1 MESSRCVVVAS
12 SADCL
17 LFLVGGGELDGS
29 SRVIMYISVETR
41 KVSYMMM
48 MMMIIIIILNR
59 LLDEGGVLFFNE

>member
-29 SRVIMYISVETR
+29 SRVIMCISVETR
-41 KVSYMMM
+41 KVSYMV

-59 LLDEGGVLFFNE
+59 LLDEGGVLSFNE

>member
-1 MESSRCVVVAS
+1 MESPRCVVVAS

-41 KVSYMMM
+41 NVSYMMM
-48 MMMIIIIILNR
+48 IMIVIINLNR